1 MGFLVQS
8 VGVTGRNVPSVQ
20 QSLPGSSCSVRL
32 WWFQALLFVIVPY
45 LQCLRP
51 VGVLRLFPCVN
62 LLVYAVGTDSSA
74 SQLAVRINGGTWDML
89 NRRNPEVASTLR
101 KDLNHFLPR

>member
-1 MGFLVQS
+1 MLN
-8 VGVTGRNVPSVQ
+8 T
-20 QSLPGSSCSVRL
+20 RL